1 VQLDAIPWRAVVFP
15 AVLAL
20 LLICVAI
27 HAVADSLR

>member
-1 VQLDAIPWRAVVFP
+1 MSAIPWQAVVFP

-20 LLICVAI
+20 LLVCEAV